1 MGKMISI
8 PVEGGATTK
17 AVIGAVTVTNG
28 VITAIGGAGVV
39 VGVAYTTV
47 PTVTIGTTDGQ
58 GQGAVI
64 IASTLSSGVPTFSII
79 NGGTGYTSA
88 STVTTTVTP
97 PLIYINADQVVSIA
111 PVATGATGAL
121 NTTVVIKMNTPTTPT
136 LTLTLANPLNA
147 AAPFA
152 TGADPV
158 ATRLAIINAINS
170 ATNVKLTDQITPVVM
185 PNTVIVTQ
193 YAYS

>member
-1 MGKMISI
+1 
-8 PVEGGATTK
+8 
-17 AVIGAVTVTNG
+17 
-28 VITAIGGAGVV
+28 
-39 VGVAYTTV
+39 
-47 PTVTIGTTDGQ
+47 
-58 GQGAVI
+58 
-64 IASTLSSGVPTFSII
+64 
-79 NGGTGYTSA
+79 
-88 STVTTTVTP
+88 
-97 PLIYINADQVVSIA
+97 LIYINADQVVSIA

-121 NTTVVIKMNTPTTPT
+121 NTTIVIKMNTPTTPT

-158 ATRLAIINAINS
+158 ATRLAIVS
-170 ATNVKLTDQITPVVM
+170 ALGWSTNVKNTDQLAQVVL